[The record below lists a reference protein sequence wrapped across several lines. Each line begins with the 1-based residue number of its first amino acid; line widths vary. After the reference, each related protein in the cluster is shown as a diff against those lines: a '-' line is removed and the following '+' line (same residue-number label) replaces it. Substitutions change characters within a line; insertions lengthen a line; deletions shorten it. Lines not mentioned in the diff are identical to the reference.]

1 MGQLA
6 PRDFSFSDI
15 YALNRKPNA
24 AGFCLPSPHGIISSF
39 QELCSVSESASL
51 SLVSFKFPMTLEEMP
66 RIAPASQPSR
76 AWETAAQKPAF
87 MESCGELIQ
96 KPPNSVS
103 CTKELSTQRCSQPLF
118 QSSWWGVGTVNR
130 LVFHCTGC
138 AVARFAVCTRSYHG
152 IFPPY
157 QGQGN

>member
-39 QELCSVSESASL
+39 QELRSVSESASL

-66 RIAPASQPSR
+66 RIAPASQPAKQSLGDSGSE
-76 AWETAAQKPAF
+76 A
-87 MESCGELIQ
+87 CIYGEL
-96 KPPNSVS
+96 
-103 CTKELSTQRCSQPLF
+103 
-118 QSSWWGVGTVNR
+118 WGAHPET
-130 LVFHCTGC
+130 
-138 AVARFAVCTRSYHG
+138 
-152 IFPPY
+152 P
-157 QGQGN
+157 